1 MRLAR
6 ALVDERPAAV
16 VVGEGVVVGHR
27 DYGPVS
33 RVRRLGDGALR
44 VECRGGSF
52 LLRPASCST
61 DVVLAVLRAL
71 SSVLSEITLTSFRTC
86 VQVDFPVRAQSARS
100 TGSVAPTRDLQPQT
114 PAKKAKKVPR
124 DGTFKVARFSRIRL
138 LESW

>member
-1 MRLAR
+1 MPLAAVLAETHLTLGMGVEAR

-52 LLRPASCST
+52 ALRPASCST

-71 SSVLSEITLTSFRTC
+71 SSV
-86 VQVDFPVRAQSARS
+86 
-100 TGSVAPTRDLQPQT
+100 
-114 PAKKAKKVPR
+114 
-124 DGTFKVARFSRIRL
+124 
-138 LESW
+138 

>member
-1 MRLAR
+1 MRGSRFDHAVNPRIAHWQRKVPVCTRIGEPIGAR
-6 ALVDERPAAV
+6 EGAALVTWRTVCWISCRANCAAFLFASMRRLRIVVPGDV
-16 VVGEGVVVGHR
+16 VVVSEGVVVGNR

-71 SSVLSEITLTSFRTC
+71 A
-86 VQVDFPVRAQSARS
+86 PV
-100 TGSVAPTRDLQPQT
+100 
-114 PAKKAKKVPR
+114 
-124 DGTFKVARFSRIRL
+124 
-138 LESW
+138 